1 MKEIEAVVQN
11 PFTEDTKALIVLL
24 ASSSKYSR
32 NKITLIFC
40 KLFQSSEMR
49 KHYPAHFMKLVIKP
63 KLYSDRT
70 RKEPQPD
77 SFLNSC
83 KKHQI

>member
-32 NKITLIFC
+32 NEITLISANYSRVQ
-40 KLFQSSEMR
+40 KMR
-49 KHYPAHFMKLVIKP
+49 KHYPAHFMKLVIKT
-63 KLYSDRT
+63 KTL
-70 RKEPQPD
+70 Q
-77 SFLNSC
+77 
-83 KKHQI
+83 